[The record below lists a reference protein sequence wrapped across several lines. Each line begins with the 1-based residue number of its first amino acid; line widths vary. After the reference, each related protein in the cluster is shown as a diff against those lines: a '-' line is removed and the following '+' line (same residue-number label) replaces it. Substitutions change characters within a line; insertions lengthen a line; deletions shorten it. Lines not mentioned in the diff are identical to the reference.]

1 MTPPLNFLEDL
12 RPAFVAHFAERLA
25 DAICKETQAFADSI
39 GLVAP
44 VRTHSALMFLLLR
57 GPASLVEIAHSDGQS
72 HQLVASRLAPLEQ
85 LGLIERFQDEADRR
99 RRPYRLTPRG
109 RAEAKRVQAALK
121 AHADVQRQL
130 AAESGVDLMATL
142 QAAEAHVRR
151 IQLSER
157 IAAQHQP
164 SKTGTAA

>member
-1 MTPPLNFLEDL
+1 MTTTLSFLDGL

-57 GPASLVEIAHSDGQS
+57 GPASLVEIAQSDGQS
-72 HQLVASRLAPLEQ
+72 HQLVASRLGPLEQ
-85 LGLIERFQDEADRR
+85 LGLIERFQDVADRR

-109 RAEAKRVQAALK
+109 RGEARKVQAALH
-121 AHADVQRQL
+121 AHAEVQRQL
-130 AAESGVDLMATL
+130 AADSGVDLVAL
-142 QAAEAHVRR
+142 LERAEAQVHR
-151 IQLSER
+151 IHLSGR
-157 IAAQHQP
+157 IAAQH
-164 SKTGTAA
+164 AASAKGAKA